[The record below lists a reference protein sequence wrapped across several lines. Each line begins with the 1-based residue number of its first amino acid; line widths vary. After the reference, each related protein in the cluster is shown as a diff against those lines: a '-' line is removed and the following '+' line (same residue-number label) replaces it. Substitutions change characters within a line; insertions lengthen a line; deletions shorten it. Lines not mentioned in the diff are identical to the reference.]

1 MLVSSPICRI
11 VAVLVIGSM
20 ALASCA
26 RQISPGVY
34 TGEHVGEVR
43 ETYAGTLQSARVVTV
58 QEDELL
64 EDNRTGGLLGGV
76 AGGAAA
82 SRIGQGTGKAVAIAG
97 GALAGAALGA
107 MAERSVKRQDAMEYI
122 VRLDNGAL
130 LTVVQGM
137 QPQIGVGQRVYVQES
152 TRGRSRVLPVG

>member
-1 MLVSSPICRI
+1 MLTSRRICRI
-11 VAVLVIGSM
+11 VAVVAVASM

-43 ETYAGTLQSARVVTV
+43 ETYLGTLQSARVVTV

-82 SRIGQGTGKAVAIAG
+82 SRVGQGTGKAVAIAG

-107 MAERSVKRQDAMEYI
+107 LAERSVKRQDAMEYI
-122 VRLDNGAL
+122 VRLDDGAL

-137 QPQIGVGQRVYVQES
+137 QPPIGIGQRVYVQES
-152 TRGRSRVLPVG
+152 ARGRSRVLPVG